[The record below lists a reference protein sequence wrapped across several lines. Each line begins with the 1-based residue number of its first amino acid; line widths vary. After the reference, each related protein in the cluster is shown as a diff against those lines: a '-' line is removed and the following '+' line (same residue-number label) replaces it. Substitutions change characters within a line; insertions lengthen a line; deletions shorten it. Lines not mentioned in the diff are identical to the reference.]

1 MMFGEHNVYLN
12 CFIDFIWVNTNTSL
26 PQIKTN
32 MFVATTNT
40 SAMLQYDVSS
50 YMYEAFLYVCN
61 ASWSSFLC
69 VKYSNFIP
77 CYCVGYRMFSIIA
90 VIFSELNFILVD
102 DESLYLPI
110 YTEKMLSNC

>member
-61 ASWSSFLC
+61 ASWSSFLY

-77 CYCVGYRMFSIIA
+77 IVL
-90 VIFSELNFILVD
+90 VIECFL
-102 DESLYLPI
+102 
-110 YTEKMLSNC
+110 